1 MNLSQ
6 AQSSDLDE
14 LQEHD
19 FRQGYL
25 DTLPLWLGAFP
36 FGVVYAVSAL
46 NAGLTSW
53 QTILM
58 SLIVYA
64 GAAQF
69 TAVGLFA
76 AGASPISILIT
87 TAIINAR
94 HLLLAT
100 TLVPYL
106 RKERASIKALIA
118 TQLTD
123 ESFAIGMSRFIDG
136 KGSTR
141 YQFGSNLS
149 MYTVWQ
155 LSTILGVLIGEQI
168 PNTSDYGLD
177 LVFPFT
183 FIGLLVPLLKT
194 HINRTVAA
202 CAAVLAIVGA
212 LVLPGSWYLL
222 FAGIAAS
229 GIGCWLSL
237 RQKVN

>member
-1 MNLSQ
+1 MNLSR

-25 DTLPLWLGAFP
+25 DTMPLWLGAFP
-36 FGVVYAVSAL
+36 FGIVYAISAL
-46 NAGLTSW
+46 NAGLSSW
-53 QTILM
+53 QTIVM

-76 AGASPISILIT
+76 AGAAPISILIT

-94 HLLLAT
+94 HLLLAA
-100 TLVPYL
+100 TLVPHL
-106 RKERASIKALIA
+106 RKERLSIKALIA

-123 ESFAIGMSRFIDG
+123 ESFAIGMNRFIEG

-155 LSTILGVLIGEQI
+155 LSTILGVVIGERI
-168 PNTSDYGLD
+168 PNTSEYGLD

-183 FIGLLVPLLKT
+183 FIALLVPLLKT
-194 HINRTVAA
+194 RINQTVAA
-202 CAAVLAIVGA
+202 CAAVLAIAGA
-212 LVLPGSWYLL
+212 LLMPGSWYLL
-222 FAGIAAS
+222 FAGILAS
-229 GIGCWLSL
+229 GIGCWLSW
-237 RQKVN
+237 RTKEA

>member
-6 AQSSDLDE
+6 AQKSDLE
-14 LQEHD
+14 ALHEHD

-36 FGVVYAVSAL
+36 FGVVYAISAL
-46 NAGLTSW
+46 NAGLSNW
-53 QTILM
+53 QTIVM

-76 AGASPISILIT
+76 AGAAPISIVIT

-94 HLLLAT
+94 HLLLAA

-106 RKERASIKALIA
+106 RKERLSIKALIA
-118 TQLTD
+118 AQLTD

-136 KGSTR
+136 KGSIR
-141 YQFGSNLS
+141 YQLGSNLS

-155 LSTILGVLIGEQI
+155 ISTILGVFIGERI

-194 HINRTVAA
+194 RINRTVAA
-202 CAAVLAIVGA
+202 WAAVFAIAGA
-212 LVLPGSWYLL
+212 LLMPGSWYLL
-222 FAGIAAS
+222 MAGILAS
-229 GIGCWLSL
+229 GIGCWLTL
-237 RQKVN
+237 RKKEA